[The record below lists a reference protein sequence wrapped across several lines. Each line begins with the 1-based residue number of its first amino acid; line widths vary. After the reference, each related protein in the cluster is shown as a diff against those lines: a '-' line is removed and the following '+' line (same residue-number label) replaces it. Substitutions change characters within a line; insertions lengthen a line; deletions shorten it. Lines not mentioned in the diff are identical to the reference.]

1 MRGVRGLTLMLYT
14 KNDRI
19 NHMDKL
25 RKAAEMNPLRNRIK
39 KQAAITRQNKMKKA
53 LEDPKKIRAA
63 AQGAIKRQQKL
74 AKAGQIIP
82 PISHSLHT
90 PLLH

>member
-1 MRGVRGLTLMLYT
+1 MLYM
-14 KNDRI
+14 KNDKI

-39 KQAAITRQNKMKKA
+39 KQAAIARQNKMKKA

-74 AKAGQIIP
+74 AKAG
-82 PISHSLHT
+82 
-90 PLLH
+90 

>member
-1 MRGVRGLTLMLYT
+1 MLYM
-14 KNDRI
+14 KNDKI

-25 RKAAEMNPLRNRIK
+25 RKTAEMNSLRNRIK

-63 AQGAIKRQQKL
+63 AQGAIRRQQKL
-74 AKAGQIIP
+74 ARAG
-82 PISHSLHT
+82 
-90 PLLH
+90 

>member
-1 MRGVRGLTLMLYT
+1 MY
-14 KNDRI
+14 
-19 NHMDKL
+19 KL

-74 AKAGQIIP
+74 AKAG
-82 PISHSLHT
+82 
-90 PLLH
+90 